1 MEAWRMKGRTR
12 SGLIVALFLAGVAST
27 APFADEGHGTDHAAG
42 GGHRQ
47 TIGNTQCPV
56 MPEEAV
62 DPAIYTDYKGRRVF
76 FCCAKCRRQFVEN
89 PESYLDSLSLLAATP
104 RQNVTPGAGSPAT
117 PSAPANNP
125 TASAAGPSTGAGSTP
140 SHDHA
145 TRDEE
150 PDHEHDLATGHTTA
164 GGLRRFTAYLGK
176 LHPLAVHFPIGIL
189 GAAALAELM
198 AVVRH
203 KDTYGKIG
211 RFCVIVGA
219 LAALVTAALGW
230 AAGGYGHYTGDL
242 GTVLE
247 YHRWTGTA
255 TAALAV
261 GTAAL
266 AVVGKPSDSR
276 RGIRAAYRVLLALT
290 VATLTAAGH
299 LGATLIY
306 GVGHLLW

>member
-1 MEAWRMKGRTR
+1 MKGRTR

-47 TIGNTQCPV
+47 TIGNAQCPV

-89 PESYLDSLSLLAATP
+89 PGSYLDSLSLLAATP

-125 TASAAGPSTGAGSTP
+125 TASAAGPSTGAGSTL

-145 TRDEE
+145 TADEE
-150 PDHEHDLATGHTTA
+150 SVHEHDHATGHVTPR
-164 GGLRRFTAYLGK
+164 GLWRLVAYLGK

-219 LAALVTAALGW
+219 LVALVTAALGW
-230 AAGGYGHYTGDL
+230 AAGGYAHYTGDL

-255 TAALAV
+255 TAALAA

-306 GVGHLLW
+306 GVGHLSW